1 MAFRAVHAQWGTVFA
16 HLPDLGCGR
25 SWGQVWRV
33 RPPAPLTCDECQH
46 PMHAKRS
53 PSGLRFFAHAPGAP
67 ECALAGETLAH
78 HLLKLELAA
87 AARDAGAHAELE
99 VRGPEGAWRADVL
112 ASDPAGSWRMALEAQ
127 LSPITPDDIAARAE
141 RMQAD
146 GVPSVW
152 FSDRY
157 RPPWLGRVPSVRVK
171 DVDGGGVVVVE
182 GLAKF
187 SVEQWEAGPQVP
199 LAEFLRWVF
208 ASRVVSHRRRAPV
221 RSPLPAR
228 RTVWTAPQYAQQEAA
243 YLEAEERRKR
253 LEQEEKRSL
262 QEERVRWEQYQERLR
277 REDRERARA
286 RGDHQGAIHAL
297 LERQAALEKPA
308 FEFVL
313 RETGVHPFVEDGGAA
328 EFAMGVPM
336 YVGLTPYGVICPVA
350 SRVAAARDRLAA
362 LVVFVA
368 SEGERRR
375 IAAQARPGQ
384 RIEVL
389 DGGLTAV
396 QSPRPPAGQDTLPLP
411 DAIEGTSVS
420 PAAAPG

>member
-1 MAFRAVHAQWGTVFA
+1 M
-16 HLPDLGCGR
+16 
-25 SWGQVWRV
+25 
-33 RPPAPLTCDECQH
+33 
-46 PMHAKRS
+46 
-53 PSGLRFFAHAPGAP
+53 
-67 ECALAGETLAH
+67 
-78 HLLKLELAA
+78 LKLELAA

-112 ASDPAGSWRMALEAQ
+112 VSDPAGAWRMALEAQ
-127 LSPITPDDIAARAE
+127 LSPITPDDIAARTE

-171 DVDGGGVVVVE
+171 AVDGDGLVVEE

-187 SVEQWEAGPQVP
+187 TAGQWEAGPRVP

-208 ASRVVSHRRRAPV
+208 AGRVVSHRRRAPV
-221 RSPLPAR
+221 RSPLQTQ
-228 RTVWTAPQYAQQEAA
+228 RTVWTTPQYVQQEATH
-243 YLEAEERRKR
+243 LETEERRKR
-253 LEQEEKRSL
+253 LEQEEKRRL
-262 QEERVRWEQYQERLR
+262 QEEERVRWEQYQERRR

-286 RGDHQGAIHAL
+286 RGEREAAIHAL

-308 FEFVL
+308 FEFVR
-313 RETGVHPFVEDGGAA
+313 RETGAYPFVEDGGAA
-328 EFAMGVPM
+328 EFAMGVPV
-336 YVGLTPYGVICPVA
+336 YVGMTPYGVICPVA

-368 SEGERRR
+368 SERERRR

-384 RIEVL
+384 RIKVL
-389 DGGLTAV
+389 DGGPAAV
-396 QSPRPPAGQDTLPLP
+396 PSPQPPTVQGTLPLP
-411 DAIEGTSVS
+411 DAIEGTSVC
-420 PAAAPG
+420 APKS